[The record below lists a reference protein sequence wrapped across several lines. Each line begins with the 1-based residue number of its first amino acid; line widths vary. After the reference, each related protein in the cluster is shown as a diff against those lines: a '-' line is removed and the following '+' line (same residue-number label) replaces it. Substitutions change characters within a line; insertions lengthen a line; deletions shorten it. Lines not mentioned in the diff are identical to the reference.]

1 MQGNK
6 KWICLMLAAAAIMIF
21 AAVAIADTLPLY
33 YGEVKKGDVT
43 SRKNPSGGT
52 DVAIEEVISS
62 LGLARTGNQQAIVVM
77 LDGKKMEFWSGSSAV
92 RSAGALVSLPSPI
105 YTDGGHWWADS
116 KSMASILDQFYTSI
130 GKKPGMSWGQPT
142 QLQEPAKT
150 DKKTQDTKAKAES
163 KDNKPAPKSED
174 KKQTQTAQPTQIEEP
189 LQEHALI
196 PDVKDAFSGQKK
208 RPVVVLD
215 AGHGGHDPGAS
226 GNGTIEKVINLKA
239 VLTLGRILE
248 QYGVDVRYSRR
259 TDVFLKLAERT
270 AFANDSNAN
279 VFVSMHCNAMP
290 RGKNASGIEFYIMA
304 PPTDRDA
311 MRLAIYEN
319 KEISGGAETSKEVE
333 ARADKKT
340 QLLLK
345 ILGDMQQN
353 GKISES
359 TTMTE
364 VMHSSARAS
373 GLSIRKVRQ
382 APFFVL
388 RGAGMPAVLIE
399 MGYVTNSSDA
409 AKLRSQGYLNQICGS
424 FAKGIVSYIKEN
436 PVTVQ

>member
-1 MQGNK
+1 MSRG
-6 KWICLMLAAAAIMIF
+6 LLAACALLLFVTAAC
-21 AAVAIADTLPLY
+21 ADTMPLY
-33 YGEVKKGDVT
+33 YGEIKKGDIS
-43 SRKNPSGGT
+43 SRKNQLGGT
-52 DVAIEEVISS
+52 DVAIEEVVSA
-62 LGLARTGNQQAIVVM
+62 LGLARTGSQQAIVVM

-92 RSAGALVSLPSPI
+92 RSAGTLVSLPSPI
-105 YTDGGHWWADS
+105 YIDGGHWWADS
-116 KSMASILDQFYTSI
+116 KSMAGIIDQFYSAI
-130 GKKPGMSWGQPT
+130 GKRTGMNWGQPT
-142 QLQEPAKT
+142 VLSAAPQNTAAVNDRKGSGTKNKTGRNGQKT
-150 DKKTQDTKAKAES
+150 D
-163 KDNKPAPKSED
+163 PKSED
-174 KKQTQTAQPTQIEEP
+174 NKQTQVTQPAVTEEQP
-189 LQEHALI
+189 REHVLV
-196 PDVKDAFSGQKK
+196 PGVKDVFSGQKK
-208 RPVVVLD
+208 PIVVLD

-226 GNGTIEKVINLKA
+226 GNGAIEKNINLRA
-239 VLTLGRILE
+239 VLTLGSILQ
-248 QYGVDVRYSRR
+248 QYGVDVRYSRH
-259 TDVFLKLAERT
+259 TDVFLKLSERT
-270 AFANDSNAN
+270 AFANDNNAN

-290 RGKNASGIEFYIMA
+290 RGSSVSGIEFYIMA

-319 KEISGGAETSKEVE
+319 KEITGGAETSKEVE

-353 GKISES
+353 GKINES

-364 VMHSSARAS
+364 VLHRSTAAA
-373 GLSIRKVRQ
+373 GLPIRKVRQ

-409 AKLRSQGYLNQICGS
+409 AKLKSQGYLDKICAG
-424 FAKGIVSYIKEN
+424 FAQGVVTYIKEN